1 MEIELPFGVE
11 SALRAVEKTAPQLR
25 AEVRLH
31 HGVVEQVELPLNRG
45 EATAEV
51 VQALTKAGFRI
62 EAEGRYVWTKERA
75 YRTPADRR
83 EARFLAR

>member
-11 SALRAVEKTAPQLR
+11 SALRTVERTAPQLR
-25 AEVRLH
+25 IDIRLH
-31 HGVVEQVELPLNRG
+31 RGVVEQVEVPLSRT
-45 EATAEV
+45 EAVNEV